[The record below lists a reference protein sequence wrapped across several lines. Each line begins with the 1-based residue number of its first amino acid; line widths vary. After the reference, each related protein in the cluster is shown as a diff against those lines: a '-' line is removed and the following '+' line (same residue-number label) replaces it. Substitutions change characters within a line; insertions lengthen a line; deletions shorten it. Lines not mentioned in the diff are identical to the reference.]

1 MGESSFGA
9 SALIGAIRANS
20 IDRVIAALDDGANIE
35 EADIHG
41 YHGLP
46 LRTACFSGN
55 VPIIRTLLARGADIN
70 AVTADGPGAPVRL
83 ALRAGH
89 TEVVALLLSK
99 HAQIP
104 FDLEIPPELFKRAQE
119 ISSEQSIR
127 AEELEQGLEFVAIP
141 VRKDSKPEIR
151 QSPPIK
157 HDNVIEYDAPAAPS
171 QVFEQIE
178 LKGVYGVDTNVLNI
192 DFERNKGAWE
202 KAPVADGSVKPLL
215 PDIDQKK

>member
-1 MGESSFGA
+1 MGESSFVA
-9 SALIGAIRANS
+9 SALIGAIRTNN
-20 IDRVIAALDDGANIE
+20 IDRVIAALDEGANIE

-41 YHGLP
+41 YPGLP

-119 ISSEQSIR
+119 ISSEQSVR
-127 AEELEQGLEFVAIP
+127 AEALEHALEFVAIP
-141 VRKDSKPEIR
+141 VRQDSKSEIR
-151 QSPPIK
+151 QSVPIT
-157 HDNVIEYDAPAAPS
+157 HDNLIEFDTPAAS